1 MAVVLNVPVR
11 CSTERIFLREY
22 RYDRGRMLTSVS
34 IPRGRTGTLAKK
46 SDAPKENPE
55 APRESIEALREG
67 VEVGC

>member
-1 MAVVLNVPVR
+1 MYQYDVLR
-11 CSTERIFLREY
+11 RGFFFREY
-22 RYDRGRMLTSVS
+22 WYDRGRMLTSVS
-34 IPRGRTGTLAKK
+34 IPRGEPVGLLSKKK